1 MDTLPS
7 KAPTAFVSYSWD
19 SEQHRDWV
27 RELATRLRGDGVDVK
42 LDQWSVVLGDS
53 LPKFMETAVRE
64 NDFVLIV
71 CTPRYKAKS
80 DGRTG
85 GAGYEG
91 DIITAEVFT
100 TGNQRKFIPIL
111 REGEWKEAAPS
122 WLLGKL
128 YVDLRGAKYSEA
140 NYRQLLE
147 TLHGMTPQPPP
158 LGAPPAFR
166 KQGDIPAFSTPS
178 STARAPA
185 GGGQVNQQATGNY
198 IAQAS
203 GGGTATV
210 NVTNVPLQLA
220 HAPTAQY
227 RTKLRQNLVD
237 NFGDNDLRDLCVEMN
252 VDYESLP
259 GEGKSAKARELIA
272 YCERRGRLPDLVTKC
287 YELRPNVAW
296 GVA

>member
-1 MDTLPS
+1 
-7 KAPTAFVSYSWD
+7 
-19 SEQHRDWV
+19 
-27 RELATRLRGDGVDVK
+27 VDVK

-111 REGEWKEAAPS
+111 REGEWEKAAPS

-158 LGAPPAFR
+158 LGAPPAFS
-166 KQGDIPAFSTPS
+166 KPQ
-178 STARAPA
+178 STAGAPA

-210 NVTNVPLQLA
+210 NVTNVQLQLA
-220 HAPTAQY
+220 RAPTAQY
-227 RTKLRQNLVD
+227 RSELRQNLVG
-237 NFGDNDLRDLCVEMN
+237 NFGDNDLRDLCFDMD

-272 YCERRGRLPDLVTKC
+272 YCERRGRLPELVTKC